1 MIEKLKETLAEVK
14 EMRLATIAI
23 LLCFSLLGMVLWVG
37 QDLGRQWIHQ
47 ENERLQLNRNWLEM
61 EEERIEAVRGLDE
74 TIRQAQI
81 YQEKENVLS
90 VKALEKLS
98 EAIERYAAANK

>member
-47 ENERLQLNRNWLEM
+47 ENERLQLNRNWLDM
-61 EEERIEAVRGLDE
+61 EEERIEAVRSLDR
-74 TIRQAQI
+74 TIDAATE
-81 YQEKENVLS
+81 YQEKENALS
-90 VKALEKLS
+90 IQALEKLS
-98 EAIERYAAANK
+98 IAIERYAASNK